1 MTLPTLENIM
11 KSKSL
16 HLNSNPTIIKS
27 VGNFKSELK
36 VVDNMIYNVNESS
49 VIDQQVTMFSL
60 ETEKK

>member
-1 MTLPTLENIM
+1 M